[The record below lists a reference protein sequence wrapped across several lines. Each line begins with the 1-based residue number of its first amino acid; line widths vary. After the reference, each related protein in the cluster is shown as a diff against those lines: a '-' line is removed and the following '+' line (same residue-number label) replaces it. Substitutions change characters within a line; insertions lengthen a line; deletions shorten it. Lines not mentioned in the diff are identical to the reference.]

1 MSRKRNKFLIALII
15 LLVAAII
22 GTLAYI
28 VVKNLNENNERK
40 SLDNIA
46 GSYASGIE
54 NGTTS
59 ATESATEVTSPSI
72 NVKKVENPID
82 FKSLQQQNSDIYSWI
97 YIPNTNVNYPVL
109 QSHLDDNLYLDH
121 DIYKN
126 YSFSGSIYS
135 QMCNKRDYSDR
146 VTVLYGHN
154 MANGSMFATL
164 HRFYDADFF
173 NKNRYIYVYTPD
185 RKLTYEIVSAFE
197 YDNRH
202 IMNTVLQQTK
212 EDLTTPIDLFNAS
225 APYSCTNLNPSKVS
239 YLAQQAVLGGMNG
252 IDMVSV
258 PGQVTMGSKYAEFN
272 VSEAEFY
279 QLFLSI
285 YYTKI
290 E

>member
-97 YIPNTNVNYPVL
+97 YIPNTNVNYPVCKVIL
-109 QSHLDDNLYLDH
+109 T
-121 DIYKN
+121 I
-126 YSFSGSIYS
+126 
-135 QMCNKRDYSDR
+135 
-146 VTVLYGHN
+146 T
-154 MANGSMFATL
+154 
-164 HRFYDADFF
+164 
-173 NKNRYIYVYTPD
+173 YI
-185 RKLTYEIVSAFE
+185 
-197 YDNRH
+197 
-202 IMNTVLQQTK
+202 
-212 EDLTTPIDLFNAS
+212 LTTIFIRITAFR
-225 APYSCTNLNPSKVS
+225 AVS
-239 YLAQQAVLGGMNG
+239 IRRCAT
-252 IDMVSV
+252 SV
-258 PGQVTMGSKYAEFN
+258 IIPTE
-272 VSEAEFY
+272 
-279 QLFLSI
+279 
-285 YYTKI
+285 
-290 E
+290 

>member
-59 ATESATEVTSPSI
+59 ATEVTSPSI

-121 DIYKN
+121 DI
-126 YSFSGSIYS
+126 
-135 QMCNKRDYSDR
+135 
-146 VTVLYGHN
+146 
-154 MANGSMFATL
+154 
-164 HRFYDADFF
+164 
-173 NKNRYIYVYTPD
+173 
-185 RKLTYEIVSAFE
+185 
-197 YDNRH
+197 
-202 IMNTVLQQTK
+202 
-212 EDLTTPIDLFNAS
+212 
-225 APYSCTNLNPSKVS
+225 
-239 YLAQQAVLGGMNG
+239 
-252 IDMVSV
+252 
-258 PGQVTMGSKYAEFN
+258 
-272 VSEAEFY
+272 
-279 QLFLSI
+279 
-285 YYTKI
+285 
-290 E
+290 

>member
-109 QSHLDDNLYLDH
+109 QSHLT
-121 DIYKN
+121 
-126 YSFSGSIYS
+126 
-135 QMCNKRDYSDR
+135 R
-146 VTVLYGHN
+146 T
-154 MANGSMFATL
+154 
-164 HRFYDADFF
+164 
-173 NKNRYIYVYTPD
+173 YI
-185 RKLTYEIVSAFE
+185 
-197 YDNRH
+197 
-202 IMNTVLQQTK
+202 
-212 EDLTTPIDLFNAS
+212 LTTIFIKITAFR
-225 APYSCTNLNPSKVS
+225 AVS
-239 YLAQQAVLGGMNG
+239 IRRCVT
-252 IDMVSV
+252 SV
-258 PGQVTMGSKYAEFN
+258 IIPTE
-272 VSEAEFY
+272 
-279 QLFLSI
+279 
-285 YYTKI
+285 
-290 E
+290 